1 MARNTARNRNV
12 RNAVR
17 NRGAANARNTAGSQ
31 NTQNTAGGENVKAQV
46 APKANVPVNEAAQN
60 AENAANVEN
69 SVAAADVQRASD
81 KTEVSAAERVA
92 GTPVP
97 AEVTEVADVQPSTS
111 STASSKASADR
122 PINQATAA
130 QAAAHA
136 LGMGLRMRRMMTGKI
151 HRVTVTGADLHYV
164 GSITIDA
171 DLLDGADILPGQEVD
186 VVDITNGARLTTYAI
201 PGERGSGVISINGAA
216 AHLINEGDLAIVI
229 SYSLLDDASCRT
241 YEPRVVFV
249 DGNNRP
255 IDVSSEPGQAP
266 KDADMVSSGIPFGEY
281 RG

>member
-1 MARNTARNRNV
+1 MARNTARNRNP
-12 RNAVR
+12 RNAVK
-17 NRGAANARNTAGSQ
+17 NRYIAKNQR
-31 NTQNTAGGENVKAQV
+31 AQ
-46 APKANVPVNEAAQN
+46 NEAAEQTA
-60 AENAANVEN
+60 AEAARAAEDRVAVEQASAETQSN
-69 SVAAADVQRASD
+69 QGVGAEMKNMAEVIGTESSMSDEKSTSITEGQASSEGEMSMDTESTQETPVAA
-81 KTEVSAAERVA
+81 
-92 GTPVP
+92 
-97 AEVTEVADVQPSTS
+97 
-111 STASSKASADR
+111 KASADR

-201 PGERGSGVISINGAA
+201 PGERGSGIISINGAA

-229 SYSLLDDASCRT
+229 SYSLLDEASCRG

-249 DGNNRP
+249 DEKNRP
-255 IDVSSEPGQAP
+255 IEVSGEPGQAP
-266 KDADMVSSGIPFGEY
+266 AGADVVSSGISFGEY